1 MMASGLCSQGIGKL
15 VNEVI
20 IAFTAAAA
28 YFCGKVYIFLW
39 NRTKGLTT
47 TPSGFG
53 MLLPLF
59 VVTFMPVTHWGWA
72 VSLVSILIIFIAG
85 LIYWLDDLLHLP
97 PWIRILISFSSGVLL
112 FLTASPETFFTPFEL
127 VVLSI
132 TCGIF
137 SICLANV
144 INFYDGSDLN
154 LATMVFLT
162 GIILLF
168 FSDMPHSE
176 FENIGAVMVGFSIG
190 FGWINRIPLSLYLG
204 DSGAF
209 VLALLFTLF
218 LINYVL
224 DLSYIPAELM
234 LVLALPI
241 FDVFYV
247 LMIRLYYK
255 HDLLSRNYLHLYQRI
270 RIRFGGFVHLMP
282 QFINVGVILLLA
294 GWIESTNILR
304 FWALLFSSLAFT
316 PIFYL
321 ACRILLVERNYFFG
335 DGESNQS

>member
-15 VNEVI
+15 VSEVI

-28 YFCGKVYIFLW
+28 YACGKVYIFVW
-39 NRTKGLTT
+39 NRPKTLTKA
-47 TPSGFG
+47 PSGFG

-59 VVTFMPVTHWGWA
+59 VVTFMPLTHSGWA
-72 VSLVSILIIFIAG
+72 VSLVNILIIFIAG
-85 LIYWLDDLLHLP
+85 LIYWLDDLVHLP
-97 PWIRILISFSSGVLL
+97 PWIRILIAFSSGALL
-112 FLTASPETFFTPFEL
+112 FLTASSETFFTPFHL

-137 SICLANV
+137 SIGLANV

-154 LATMVFLT
+154 LGTMVFLA

-168 FSDMPHSE
+168 FSDMSNSE
-176 FENIGAVMVGFSIG
+176 FENIGAVMVGFSLG

-247 LMIRLYYK
+247 LLIRLYYK

-282 QFINVGVILLLA
+282 QFINVGAILLLA
-294 GWIESTNILR
+294 GWIESTNISR

>member
-15 VNEVI
+15 VGEVI

-28 YFCGKVYIFLW
+28 FICGKVYIFLL
-39 NRTKGLTT
+39 NRTKALTT
-47 TPSGFG
+47 APSGFG
-53 MLLPLF
+53 ILLPLF
-59 VVTFMPVTHWGWA
+59 VVTFMPVTHSGWA

-85 LIYWLDDLLHLP
+85 LIYWLDDLVHLP
-97 PWIRILISFSSGVLL
+97 PWIRILIAFSSGVLL

-132 TCGIF
+132 TYGIF
-137 SICLANV
+137 SIGLANV

-154 LATMVFLT
+154 LGTMVFLA

-168 FSDMPHSE
+168 FSDMSNSE
-176 FENIGAVMVGFSIG
+176 FENIGAVLVGFSLG

-224 DLSYIPAELM
+224 DLSNIPAELM
-234 LVLALPI
+234 LILALPI

-247 LMIRLYYK
+247 LLIRLYYK

-270 RIRFGGFVHLMP
+270 RIRFGGFAHLMP
-282 QFINVGVILLLA
+282 QFINVGAILLLA
-294 GWIESTNILR
+294 GCIESTNISR
-304 FWALLFSSLAFT
+304 FWALFISSLVFT

>member
-15 VNEVI
+15 VDEVI
-20 IAFTAAAA
+20 IVFTAAAA

-39 NRTKGLTT
+39 NRKKVLTT
-47 TPSGFG
+47 APSGFG

-59 VVTFMPVTHWGWA
+59 VVTFMPVTHSGWA

-97 PWIRILISFSSGVLL
+97 PWIRILISFSSGALL

-168 FSDMPHSE
+168 FSDMSHSK

-247 LMIRLYYK
+247 LLIRLYYK